1 MPERVRNLPMFL
13 SEEQAHSG
21 THASDRLFFD
31 LIRASQMGNIIL
43 VSLPSEAALKNE
55 DGQPN
60 RRTPEQAALKVPL
73 LLHNV
78 PRDKIYNIYFG
89 NVNMQI
95 KIFKYLFFRL
105 ASQKHHSWVWK
116 HDMFIESHK

>member
-43 VSLPSEAALKNE
+43 VSLPSEASLKNE

-60 RRTPEQAALKVPL
+60 RRTPEQAALKVKTLFPNGFL
-73 LLHNV
+73 S
-78 PRDKIYNIYFG
+78 RIYFA
-89 NVNMQI
+89 NINSE
-95 KIFKYLFFRL
+95 L
-105 ASQKHHSWVWK
+105 KHSNT
-116 HDMFIESHK
+116 

>member
-31 LIRASQMGNIIL
+31 LIRASQMGNIIV
-43 VSLPSEAALKNE
+43 VSLPSDASLKNE

-60 RRTPEQAALKVPL
+60 RRTPEQAALKVPIL
-73 LLHNV
+73 LV
-78 PRDKIYNIYFG
+78 PRGKICNQLVIFNLQTPISESEYSNTNI
-89 NVNMQI
+89 
-95 KIFKYLFFRL
+95 L
-105 ASQKHHSWVWK
+105 
-116 HDMFIESHK
+116 

>member
-78 PRDKIYNIYFG
+78 PRAKIYYFG
-89 NVNMQI
+89 NVNMRI
-95 KIFKYLFFRL
+95 KIFKYLTFLGSPRRSITAGFRNTICL
-105 ASQKHHSWVWK
+105 
-116 HDMFIESHK
+116 

>member
-43 VSLPSEAALKNE
+43 VSLPSEASLKNE

-60 RRTPEQAALKVPL
+60 RRTPEQAALKV
-73 LLHNV
+73 
-78 PRDKIYNIYFG
+78 KT
-89 NVNMQI
+89 
-95 KIFKYLFFRL
+95 LFPNGFLSRIISI
-105 ASQKHHSWVWK
+105 SQTS
-116 HDMFIESHK
+116 IAN